1 MKKETTLQWAIRT
14 AKERREKELLNNPQ
28 PPTPI
33 QTPKF
38 VRVDYGYFKWDGG
51 YDKYKTMIKAA
62 YDWGIKNNKTKSE
75 TAKKFNTYERNLS
88 QYAINHQL
96 PKLKD

>member
-1 MKKETTLQWAIRT
+1 MKIETPYQWALRT
-14 AKERREKELLNNPQ
+14 AKERREKALLNNPQ
-28 PPTPI
+28 PSPTI
-33 QTPKF
+33 QTTKF

>member
-1 MKKETTLQWAIRT
+1 MLKLRNETTYQWALRT
-14 AKERREKELLNNPQ
+14 AKERRANIPAPEIKPA
-28 PPTPI
+28 PA
-33 QTPKF
+33 PKF

-51 YDKYKTMIKAA
+51 YDKYKTMIKEA